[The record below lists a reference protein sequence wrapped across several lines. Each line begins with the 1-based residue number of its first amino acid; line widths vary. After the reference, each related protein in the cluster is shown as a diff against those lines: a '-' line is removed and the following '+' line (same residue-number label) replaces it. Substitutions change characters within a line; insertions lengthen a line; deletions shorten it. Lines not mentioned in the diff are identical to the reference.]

1 MKIAAY
7 CRVSTE
13 KEAQIDS
20 LEKQIEF
27 FNEFTKKNGYELY
40 KLYADEGISGK
51 QIKHRKQFQQM
62 MIDAKAKKFDKVVVK
77 DVSRFARNT
86 VDLLQSV
93 RELKSYGVQ
102 VDFLNNGE
110 VMEGGSE
117 FILTILG
124 AMAQQESANMSKRVK
139 FGKDITA
146 KKGRVPNLVF
156 GYDKIPDER
165 YTLKIN
171 EEEAKIVKEIFE
183 SYVYKGIGTTKI
195 AWNLNDRGIRTKKTK
210 SKWVQT
216 SIVRMLKNPIY
227 TGRVT
232 NKKSEVTDFITGT
245 RKELPEEEWI
255 VVERPEM
262 RIISDELF
270 NRAQELLEQRSNEF
284 KLNNKREKTEY
295 VFSTLIYCK
304 HCGYSFRRIKR
315 KYTADGPEYIR
326 WVCSGRNSMGV
337 NHCPNTTVIDEEELL
352 NAIKIYLK
360 SIIKNKKDFMKA
372 VEKEFE
378 KITKLRE
385 NNERSEESLL
395 KEIEKVTVKK
405 QKYMEMFQNEIIN
418 IQELKKY
425 TNPLNEDIA
434 RLERE
439 LKLITSEIKE
449 KDVLEK
455 ELNKTIKTVDDILNN
470 QTITNAMLKTIIDVI
485 EVDSDSNVEVRLKL
499 LNEIGTNEPVITK
512 FEDIYQSVEEKEN
525 TKAPDTKPAIP
536 TTVAPTTST
545 PTTSPSTT
553 AQTKA
558 PETQPQTTAHTHA
571 WIPVTSVVH
580 HDATYKTVWVQD
592 LAAWD
597 ETVITK
603 AAWDEQVL
611 VQDAWDEQ
619 VMVQDAYDEPVYDWV
634 DICNTCGHKFLDMSD
649 DISDH
654 MAAGCWSS
662 WHAEWMQVETT
673 HHDAVYQTVHHE
685 ATYQTVHHEAETTIV
700 HHDATGHNET
710 KWVQDTAAW
719 DETVCN

>member
-512 FEDIYQSVEEKEN
+512 FEDIYQNGEDTENKDANNNEEN
-525 TKAPDTKPAIP
+525 
-536 TTVAPTTST
+536 ST
-545 PTTSPSTT
+545 ALKSNNST
-553 AQTKA
+553 QR
-558 PETQPQTTAHTHA
+558 
-571 WIPVTSVVH
+571 
-580 HDATYKTVWVQD
+580 
-592 LAAWD
+592 
-597 ETVITK
+597 
-603 AAWDEQVL
+603 
-611 VQDAWDEQ
+611 
-619 VMVQDAYDEPVYDWV
+619 
-634 DICNTCGHKFLDMSD
+634 CNRKIIKDKSY
-649 DISDH
+649 ISKR
-654 MAAGCWSS
+654 S
-662 WHAEWMQVETT
+662 
-673 HHDAVYQTVHHE
+673 
-685 ATYQTVHHEAETTIV
+685 
-700 HHDATGHNET
+700 
-710 KWVQDTAAW
+710 
-719 DETVCN
+719 

>member
-1 MKIAAY
+1 MESSDVMKIAAY

-255 VVERPEM
+255 VVEKPEM

-499 LNEIGTNEPVITK
+499 LNEIGTNEPVITR
-512 FEDIYQSVEEKEN
+512 FEDIYQSGEDTENKDANNNEEN
-525 TKAPDTKPAIP
+525 
-536 TTVAPTTST
+536 ST
-545 PTTSPSTT
+545 ALKSINST
-553 AQTKA
+553 QRR
-558 PETQPQTTAHTHA
+558 
-571 WIPVTSVVH
+571 
-580 HDATYKTVWVQD
+580 
-592 LAAWD
+592 
-597 ETVITK
+597 
-603 AAWDEQVL
+603 
-611 VQDAWDEQ
+611 
-619 VMVQDAYDEPVYDWV
+619 
-634 DICNTCGHKFLDMSD
+634 N
-649 DISDH
+649 
-654 MAAGCWSS
+654 
-662 WHAEWMQVETT
+662 
-673 HHDAVYQTVHHE
+673 
-685 ATYQTVHHEAETTIV
+685 
-700 HHDATGHNET
+700 
-710 KWVQDTAAW
+710 
-719 DETVCN
+719 

>member
-1 MKIAAY
+1 MTEKQKESSDVMKIAAY

-62 MIDAKAKKFDKVVVK
+62 MEDAKHKKFEKVVVK

-146 KKGRVPNLVF
+146 QKGRVPNLVF

-195 AWNLNDRGIRTKKTK
+195 AWDLNDKGIRTKKTK

-245 RKELPEEEWI
+245 RKDLPEEEWI

-270 NRAQELLEQRSNEF
+270 NRAQALLEQRSNEF

-304 HCGYSFRRIKR
+304 HCGYSFRRMKR
-315 KYTADGPEYIR
+315 KYTADGKEYIR

-337 NHCPNTTVIDEEELL
+337 NHCPNATTIDEEELL

-360 SIIKNKKDFMKA
+360 SIISNKKNFMKS

-385 NNERSEESLL
+385 TNERSEQSLL
-395 KEIEKVTVKK
+395 QEIEKVTVKK
-405 QKYMEMFQNEIIN
+405 QKYMEMFQNEVIN

-449 KDVLEK
+449 KDVLQK
-455 ELNKTIKTVDDILNN
+455 ELSKTINTVDDILNN

-485 EVDSDSNVEVRLKL
+485 EVDDDANIEVRLKL
-499 LNEIGTNEPVITK
+499 LNEIGTNEPVITR
-512 FEDIYQSVEEKEN
+512 FEDIYNGENKEN
-525 TKAPDTKPAIP
+525 NGNSTVTKSNI
-536 TTVAPTTST
+536 ST
-545 PTTSPSTT
+545 
-553 AQTKA
+553 
-558 PETQPQTTAHTHA
+558 
-571 WIPVTSVVH
+571 
-580 HDATYKTVWVQD
+580 
-592 LAAWD
+592 
-597 ETVITK
+597 
-603 AAWDEQVL
+603 
-611 VQDAWDEQ
+611 
-619 VMVQDAYDEPVYDWV
+619 
-634 DICNTCGHKFLDMSD
+634 
-649 DISDH
+649 
-654 MAAGCWSS
+654 
-662 WHAEWMQVETT
+662 
-673 HHDAVYQTVHHE
+673 
-685 ATYQTVHHEAETTIV
+685 
-700 HHDATGHNET
+700 
-710 KWVQDTAAW
+710 
-719 DETVCN
+719 

>member
-27 FNEFTKKNGYELY
+27 FNEFTKKNGYDLY

-51 QIKHRKQFQQM
+51 QIKHRKQFQAM
-62 MIDAKAKKFDKVVVK
+62 MQDAKAKKFEKVVVK

-86 VDLLQSV
+86 VDLLQSI
-93 RELKSYGVQ
+93 RELKAYGIE

-110 VMEGGSE
+110 IMEGGSE

-146 KKGRVPNLVF
+146 QKGRVPNIVF

-171 EEEAKIVKEIFE
+171 EEEAQIVKEIFE
-183 SYVYKGIGTTKI
+183 NYVYKGMGTTKI
-195 AWNLNDRGIRTKKTK
+195 AWELNERGIRTKKTK
-210 SKWVQT
+210 SRWVQT

-245 RKELPEEEWI
+245 RKDLPEEEWI
-255 VVERPEM
+255 VVEKPEM

-270 NRAQELLEQRSNEF
+270 NKAQEILAQRSTEF
-284 KLNNKREKTEY
+284 KLNCKREKTSY

-304 HCGYSFRRIKR
+304 HCGYSYRRTKR
-315 KYTADGPEYIR
+315 KYTENGKEYIR

-337 NHCPNTTVIDEEELL
+337 SSCPNTTVIDEEELL
-352 NAIKIYLK
+352 NAIKEYLK
-360 SIIKNKKDFMKA
+360 SIISNKKEFMKS
-372 VEKEFE
+372 VQKEFD

-385 NNERSEESLL
+385 NNERSEKSLL
-395 KEIEKVTVKK
+395 QEIEKITIKK

-425 TNPLNEDIA
+425 TNPLNEDIS

-455 ELNKTIKTVDDILNN
+455 ELTRTISTIDDILNN
-470 QTITNAMLKTIIDVI
+470 ETITNAMLKTIIDVI
-485 EVDSDSNVEVRLKL
+485 EVDSEANIEVRLKL
-499 LNEIGTNEPVITK
+499 LNEIGINP
-512 FEDIYQSVEEKEN
+512 
-525 TKAPDTKPAIP
+525 P
-536 TTVAPTTST
+536 T
-545 PTTSPSTT
+545 
-553 AQTKA
+553 
-558 PETQPQTTAHTHA
+558 
-571 WIPVTSVVH
+571 
-580 HDATYKTVWVQD
+580 
-592 LAAWD
+592 
-597 ETVITK
+597 
-603 AAWDEQVL
+603 VL
-611 VQDAWDEQ
+611 NSNVG
-619 VMVQDAYDEPVYDWV
+619 
-634 DICNTCGHKFLDMSD
+634 T
-649 DISDH
+649 
-654 MAAGCWSS
+654 
-662 WHAEWMQVETT
+662 
-673 HHDAVYQTVHHE
+673 
-685 ATYQTVHHEAETTIV
+685 
-700 HHDATGHNET
+700 
-710 KWVQDTAAW
+710 
-719 DETVCN
+719 

>member
-27 FNEFTKKNGYELY
+27 FNDFTKKNEYELY

-62 MIDAKAKKFDKVVVK
+62 MQDAKAKKFEKVVVK

-102 VDFLNNGE
+102 VDFLSNGE

-146 KKGRVPNLVF
+146 QKGRVPNLVF
-156 GYDKIPDER
+156 GYDKIPNER

-525 TKAPDTKPAIP
+525 TKNKEN
-536 TTVAPTTST
+536 ST
-545 PTTSPSTT
+545 ALKSINST
-553 AQTKA
+553 QRLK
-558 PETQPQTTAHTHA
+558 
-571 WIPVTSVVH
+571 
-580 HDATYKTVWVQD
+580 
-592 LAAWD
+592 
-597 ETVITK
+597 
-603 AAWDEQVL
+603 
-611 VQDAWDEQ
+611 
-619 VMVQDAYDEPVYDWV
+619 
-634 DICNTCGHKFLDMSD
+634 
-649 DISDH
+649 
-654 MAAGCWSS
+654 
-662 WHAEWMQVETT
+662 
-673 HHDAVYQTVHHE
+673 
-685 ATYQTVHHEAETTIV
+685 
-700 HHDATGHNET
+700 
-710 KWVQDTAAW
+710 
-719 DETVCN
+719 

>member
-315 KYTADGPEYIR
+315 KYTANGPEYIR

-337 NHCPNTTVIDEEELL
+337 SHCPNKTVIDEEELL

-360 SIIKNKKDFMKA
+360 SIIKNKKNFMKA

-395 KEIEKVTVKK
+395 KEIEKVTIKK

-418 IQELKKY
+418 IQELKQY

-525 TKAPDTKPAIP
+525 TKNKENSTALKSNNSTQRCIRKTKENK
-536 TTVAPTTST
+536 S
-545 PTTSPSTT
+545 
-553 AQTKA
+553 
-558 PETQPQTTAHTHA
+558 
-571 WIPVTSVVH
+571 
-580 HDATYKTVWVQD
+580 
-592 LAAWD
+592 
-597 ETVITK
+597 
-603 AAWDEQVL
+603 
-611 VQDAWDEQ
+611 
-619 VMVQDAYDEPVYDWV
+619 
-634 DICNTCGHKFLDMSD
+634 
-649 DISDH
+649 
-654 MAAGCWSS
+654 
-662 WHAEWMQVETT
+662 
-673 HHDAVYQTVHHE
+673 
-685 ATYQTVHHEAETTIV
+685 
-700 HHDATGHNET
+700 
-710 KWVQDTAAW
+710 
-719 DETVCN
+719 

>member
-1 MKIAAY
+1 MPN
-7 CRVSTE
+7 
-13 KEAQIDS
+13 
-20 LEKQIEF
+20 
-27 FNEFTKKNGYELY
+27 FNKKN
-40 KLYADEGISGK
+40 S
-51 QIKHRKQFQQM
+51 RRTSPF
-62 MIDAKAKKFDKVVVK
+62 
-77 DVSRFARNT
+77 RFATGLFALTLLTQLFHGFNISYY
-86 VDLLQSV
+86 VDYTGIVSIYLASICKIIFV
-93 RELKSYGVQ
+93 I
-102 VDFLNNGE
+102 VDG
-110 VMEGGSE
+110 
-117 FILTILG
+117 
-124 AMAQQESANMSKRVK
+124 
-139 FGKDITA
+139 
-146 KKGRVPNLVF
+146 
-156 GYDKIPDER
+156 
-165 YTLKIN
+165 
-171 EEEAKIVKEIFE
+171 
-183 SYVYKGIGTTKI
+183 
-195 AWNLNDRGIRTKKTK
+195 LNDIFFGALSEKTK

-245 RKELPEEEWI
+245 RKELPEEWI
-255 VVERPEM
+255 VVEKPEM

-499 LNEIGTNEPVITK
+499 LNEIGTNEPVITR
-512 FEDIYQSVEEKEN
+512 FEDIYQSGEDTENKDANNNEEN
-525 TKAPDTKPAIP
+525 
-536 TTVAPTTST
+536 ST
-545 PTTSPSTT
+545 ALKSINST
-553 AQTKA
+553 
-558 PETQPQTTAHTHA
+558 
-571 WIPVTSVVH
+571 
-580 HDATYKTVWVQD
+580 
-592 LAAWD
+592 
-597 ETVITK
+597 
-603 AAWDEQVL
+603 
-611 VQDAWDEQ
+611 
-619 VMVQDAYDEPVYDWV
+619 
-634 DICNTCGHKFLDMSD
+634 
-649 DISDH
+649 
-654 MAAGCWSS
+654 
-662 WHAEWMQVETT
+662 
-673 HHDAVYQTVHHE
+673 
-685 ATYQTVHHEAETTIV
+685 
-700 HHDATGHNET
+700 
-710 KWVQDTAAW
+710 
-719 DETVCN
+719 

>member
-1 MKIAAY
+1 MKQKNKESSDVMKIAAY

-171 EEEAKIVKEIFE
+171 EEETKIVKEIFE

-395 KEIEKVTVKK
+395 KKIEKVTVKK

-499 LNEIGTNEPVITK
+499 LNEIGTNEPVITR
-512 FEDIYQSVEEKEN
+512 FEDIYQNGEDTENKDANNNEKN
-525 TKAPDTKPAIP
+525 STVTKSNN
-536 TTVAPTTST
+536 ST
-545 PTTSPSTT
+545 
-553 AQTKA
+553 QRR
-558 PETQPQTTAHTHA
+558 
-571 WIPVTSVVH
+571 
-580 HDATYKTVWVQD
+580 
-592 LAAWD
+592 
-597 ETVITK
+597 
-603 AAWDEQVL
+603 
-611 VQDAWDEQ
+611 
-619 VMVQDAYDEPVYDWV
+619 
-634 DICNTCGHKFLDMSD
+634 N
-649 DISDH
+649 
-654 MAAGCWSS
+654 
-662 WHAEWMQVETT
+662 
-673 HHDAVYQTVHHE
+673 
-685 ATYQTVHHEAETTIV
+685 
-700 HHDATGHNET
+700 
-710 KWVQDTAAW
+710 
-719 DETVCN
+719 

>member
-1 MKIAAY
+1 MLKCNRTKMTKQKNKESSDVMKIAAY

-146 KKGRVPNLVF
+146 QKGRVPNLVF

-255 VVERPEM
+255 VVEKPEM

-372 VEKEFE
+372 VKKDFE

-512 FEDIYQSVEEKEN
+512 FEEIYQNGEDAENKDANNNENEKN
-525 TKAPDTKPAIP
+525 STVTKSS
-536 TTVAPTTST
+536 TST
-545 PTTSPSTT
+545 
-553 AQTKA
+553 QG
-558 PETQPQTTAHTHA
+558 
-571 WIPVTSVVH
+571 
-580 HDATYKTVWVQD
+580 
-592 LAAWD
+592 
-597 ETVITK
+597 
-603 AAWDEQVL
+603 
-611 VQDAWDEQ
+611 
-619 VMVQDAYDEPVYDWV
+619 
-634 DICNTCGHKFLDMSD
+634 CNTT
-649 DISDH
+649 
-654 MAAGCWSS
+654 
-662 WHAEWMQVETT
+662 ER
-673 HHDAVYQTVHHE
+673 
-685 ATYQTVHHEAETTIV
+685 
-700 HHDATGHNET
+700 
-710 KWVQDTAAW
+710 
-719 DETVCN
+719 

>member
-195 AWNLNDRGIRTKKTK
+195 AWNLNDREIRTKKTK

-255 VVERPEM
+255 VVEKPEM

-525 TKAPDTKPAIP
+525 TKNKEN
-536 TTVAPTTST
+536 ST
-545 PTTSPSTT
+545 ALKSNNST
-553 AQTKA
+553 QR
-558 PETQPQTTAHTHA
+558 
-571 WIPVTSVVH
+571 
-580 HDATYKTVWVQD
+580 
-592 LAAWD
+592 
-597 ETVITK
+597 
-603 AAWDEQVL
+603 
-611 VQDAWDEQ
+611 
-619 VMVQDAYDEPVYDWV
+619 
-634 DICNTCGHKFLDMSD
+634 CN
-649 DISDH
+649 
-654 MAAGCWSS
+654 
-662 WHAEWMQVETT
+662 
-673 HHDAVYQTVHHE
+673 
-685 ATYQTVHHEAETTIV
+685 
-700 HHDATGHNET
+700 
-710 KWVQDTAAW
+710 
-719 DETVCN
+719 

>member
-255 VVERPEM
+255 VVEKPEM

-449 KDVLEK
+449 KDVLQK

-512 FEDIYQSVEEKEN
+512 FEDIYQNGEDAENKDANNNEKN
-525 TKAPDTKPAIP
+525 STVTKSNN
-536 TTVAPTTST
+536 ST
-545 PTTSPSTT
+545 
-553 AQTKA
+553 QRC
-558 PETQPQTTAHTHA
+558 
-571 WIPVTSVVH
+571 
-580 HDATYKTVWVQD
+580 Y
-592 LAAWD
+592 
-597 ETVITK
+597 
-603 AAWDEQVL
+603 
-611 VQDAWDEQ
+611 
-619 VMVQDAYDEPVYDWV
+619 
-634 DICNTCGHKFLDMSD
+634 
-649 DISDH
+649 
-654 MAAGCWSS
+654 
-662 WHAEWMQVETT
+662 
-673 HHDAVYQTVHHE
+673 
-685 ATYQTVHHEAETTIV
+685 
-700 HHDATGHNET
+700 
-710 KWVQDTAAW
+710 
-719 DETVCN
+719 

>member
-27 FNEFTKKNGYELY
+27 FNEFTQKNGYELY

-51 QIKHRKQFQQM
+51 QIKNRKQFQQM
-62 MIDAKAKKFDKVVVK
+62 MKDAKAKKFERVVVK

-86 VDLLQSV
+86 VDLLQSI
-93 RELKSYGVQ
+93 RELKSYGIQ

-124 AMAQQESANMSKRVK
+124 AMAQQESANISKRVK

-156 GYDKIPDER
+156 GYDKIPGEK

-183 SYVYKGIGTTKI
+183 SYVYKGMGTTKI
-195 AWNLNDRGIRTKKTK
+195 AWELNDRGIRTKKTK

-232 NKKSEVTDFITGT
+232 NKKSEITDFITGA
-245 RKELPEEEWI
+245 RKDLPEEDWI
-255 VVERPEM
+255 VADKPEM

-270 NRAQELLEQRSNEF
+270 NRTQEILEQRSNEF
-284 KLNNKREKTEY
+284 KLKNKREKTEY

-315 KYTADGPEYIR
+315 KYTDDGPEYIR

-352 NAIKIYLK
+352 NAIKEYLK
-360 SIIKNKKDFMKA
+360 SIISNKKNFMKA

-378 KITKLRE
+378 RITALRE

-405 QKYMEMFQNEIIN
+405 QKYMEMFQNEVIN
-418 IQELKKY
+418 MQELKQY

-455 ELNKTIKTVDDILNN
+455 ELTKTISTVDDILNN
-470 QTITNAMLKTIIDVI
+470 ETITNSMLKTIIDVI
-485 EVDSDSNVEVRLKL
+485 EVGSEGNIEVRLKL
-499 LNEIGTNEPVITK
+499 LNEIGSSPMVITN
-512 FEDIYQSVEEKEN
+512 FDDIKNQNSTV
-525 TKAPDTKPAIP
+525 TK
-536 TTVAPTTST
+536 SNNG
-545 PTTSPSTT
+545 
-553 AQTKA
+553 
-558 PETQPQTTAHTHA
+558 TQRC
-571 WIPVTSVVH
+571 
-580 HDATYKTVWVQD
+580 KRK
-592 LAAWD
+592 
-597 ETVITK
+597 ITK
-603 AAWDEQVL
+603 NK
-611 VQDAWDEQ
+611 
-619 VMVQDAYDEPVYDWV
+619 PFF
-634 DICNTCGHKFLDMSD
+634 GSR
-649 DISDH
+649 
-654 MAAGCWSS
+654 SS
-662 WHAEWMQVETT
+662 SH
-673 HHDAVYQTVHHE
+673 
-685 ATYQTVHHEAETTIV
+685 IR
-700 HHDATGHNET
+700 
-710 KWVQDTAAW
+710 
-719 DETVCN
+719 

>member
-27 FNEFTKKNGYELY
+27 FNEFIKKNGYELY

-62 MIDAKAKKFDKVVVK
+62 MINAKAKKFGKVVVK

-86 VDLLQSV
+86 VDLLQSI

-195 AWNLNDRGIRTKKTK
+195 ACNLNDRGIRTKKTK

-255 VVERPEM
+255 VVHRPEM

-385 NNERSEESLL
+385 NNARSEESLL

-425 TNPLNEDIA
+425 TNPINEDIA

-512 FEDIYQSVEEKEN
+512 FEDIYQNGEDTENKDTNNNEKN
-525 TKAPDTKPAIP
+525 SIVLKSNI
-536 TTVAPTTST
+536 S
-545 PTTSPSTT
+545 
-553 AQTKA
+553 AQRR
-558 PETQPQTTAHTHA
+558 
-571 WIPVTSVVH
+571 I
-580 HDATYKTVWVQD
+580 
-592 LAAWD
+592 
-597 ETVITK
+597 
-603 AAWDEQVL
+603 
-611 VQDAWDEQ
+611 
-619 VMVQDAYDEPVYDWV
+619 
-634 DICNTCGHKFLDMSD
+634 
-649 DISDH
+649 
-654 MAAGCWSS
+654 
-662 WHAEWMQVETT
+662 
-673 HHDAVYQTVHHE
+673 
-685 ATYQTVHHEAETTIV
+685 
-700 HHDATGHNET
+700 
-710 KWVQDTAAW
+710 
-719 DETVCN
+719 

>member
-1 MKIAAY
+1 MLKCNRTKQKLQITKKESSDVMRIAAY

-27 FNEFTKKNGYELY
+27 FNKFTKKNGYELY

-62 MIDAKAKKFDKVVVK
+62 MQDAKLKKFDKVVVK

-146 KKGRVPNLVF
+146 QKGRVPNLVF
-156 GYDKIPDER
+156 GYDKIPNER

-195 AWNLNDRGIRTKKTK
+195 AWDLNDRGIKTKKTK

-216 SIVRMLKNPIY
+216 SIVRILKNPIY

-245 RKELPEEEWI
+245 RKDLPEEEWI

-270 NRAQELLEQRSNEF
+270 NRAQEILAQRSNEF

-315 KYTADGPEYIR
+315 KYTEDGKEYIR

-352 NAIKIYLK
+352 NAIKEYLK
-360 SIIKNKKDFMKA
+360 SIISNKKNFMKS

-385 NNERSEESLL
+385 AGERNEESLL
-395 KEIEKVTVKK
+395 QEIEKVTVKK
-405 QKYMEMFQNEIIN
+405 QKYMEMFQNEVIN

-455 ELNKTIKTVDDILNN
+455 ELTKTIKTVDDILNN
-470 QTITNAMLKTIIDVI
+470 QTITNAMIKTIIDVI
-485 EVDSDSNVEVRLKL
+485 EVDSNSNVEVRLKL
-499 LNEIGTNEPVITK
+499 LNEIGSTPAVITN
-512 FEDIYQSVEEKEN
+512 FNDINDTV
-525 TKAPDTKPAIP
+525 TKSNI
-536 TTVAPTTST
+536 ST
-545 PTTSPSTT
+545 
-553 AQTKA
+553 QRCKR
-558 PETQPQTTAHTHA
+558 
-571 WIPVTSVVH
+571 
-580 HDATYKTVWVQD
+580 K
-592 LAAWD
+592 
-597 ETVITK
+597 ITK
-603 AAWDEQVL
+603 D
-611 VQDAWDEQ
+611 
-619 VMVQDAYDEPVYDWV
+619 
-634 DICNTCGHKFLDMSD
+634 KSF
-649 DISDH
+649 IS
-654 MAAGCWSS
+654 
-662 WHAEWMQVETT
+662 T
-673 HHDAVYQTVHHE
+673 
-685 ATYQTVHHEAETTIV
+685 
-700 HHDATGHNET
+700 
-710 KWVQDTAAW
+710 
-719 DETVCN
+719 

>member
-227 TGRVT
+227 TGRIT
-232 NKKSEVTDFITGT
+232 NKKSEITDFITGT
-245 RKELPEEEWI
+245 RKDLPEDEWI
-255 VVERPEM
+255 IVEKPEM

-270 NRAQELLEQRSNEF
+270 NRAQDILAQRSNEF
-284 KLNNKREKTEY
+284 KLNSKREKTEY

-485 EVDSDSNVEVRLKL
+485 EVDSDSNIEVRLKL

-525 TKAPDTKPAIP
+525 TKNKEN
-536 TTVAPTTST
+536 ST
-545 PTTSPSTT
+545 ALKSINST
-553 AQTKA
+553 
-558 PETQPQTTAHTHA
+558 
-571 WIPVTSVVH
+571 
-580 HDATYKTVWVQD
+580 
-592 LAAWD
+592 
-597 ETVITK
+597 
-603 AAWDEQVL
+603 
-611 VQDAWDEQ
+611 
-619 VMVQDAYDEPVYDWV
+619 
-634 DICNTCGHKFLDMSD
+634 
-649 DISDH
+649 
-654 MAAGCWSS
+654 
-662 WHAEWMQVETT
+662 
-673 HHDAVYQTVHHE
+673 
-685 ATYQTVHHEAETTIV
+685 
-700 HHDATGHNET
+700 
-710 KWVQDTAAW
+710 
-719 DETVCN
+719 

>member
-485 EVDSDSNVEVRLKL
+485 EVDSDSNIEVRLKL

-525 TKAPDTKPAIP
+525 TKNKEN
-536 TTVAPTTST
+536 ST
-545 PTTSPSTT
+545 ALKSINST
-553 AQTKA
+553 
-558 PETQPQTTAHTHA
+558 
-571 WIPVTSVVH
+571 
-580 HDATYKTVWVQD
+580 
-592 LAAWD
+592 
-597 ETVITK
+597 
-603 AAWDEQVL
+603 
-611 VQDAWDEQ
+611 
-619 VMVQDAYDEPVYDWV
+619 
-634 DICNTCGHKFLDMSD
+634 
-649 DISDH
+649 
-654 MAAGCWSS
+654 
-662 WHAEWMQVETT
+662 
-673 HHDAVYQTVHHE
+673 
-685 ATYQTVHHEAETTIV
+685 
-700 HHDATGHNET
+700 
-710 KWVQDTAAW
+710 
-719 DETVCN
+719 

>member
-62 MIDAKAKKFDKVVVK
+62 MEDAKHKKFEKVVVK

-146 KKGRVPNLVF
+146 QKGRVPNLVF
-156 GYDKIPDER
+156 GYDKIPNER

-195 AWNLNDRGIRTKKTK
+195 AWDLNDRGIRTKKTK

-245 RKELPEEEWI
+245 RKDLPEEEWI
-255 VVERPEM
+255 VVESSEM

-270 NRAQELLEQRSNEF
+270 NRAQEILAQRSNEF

-315 KYTADGPEYIR
+315 KYKEDGPEYIR

-360 SIIKNKKDFMKA
+360 SIIKNKKNFMKT

-470 QTITNAMLKTIIDVI
+470 ETITNAMLKTIIDVI
-485 EVDSDSNVEVRLKL
+485 EVDSDGNIEVRLKL

-512 FEDIYQSVEEKEN
+512 FEDIYQNGEDTENKKDNNNEENSTALKSN
-525 TKAPDTKPAIP
+525 NSTQRCLRTTNKNKSKFSKRSKRDT
-536 TTVAPTTST
+536 
-545 PTTSPSTT
+545 
-553 AQTKA
+553 
-558 PETQPQTTAHTHA
+558 
-571 WIPVTSVVH
+571 
-580 HDATYKTVWVQD
+580 
-592 LAAWD
+592 
-597 ETVITK
+597 
-603 AAWDEQVL
+603 
-611 VQDAWDEQ
+611 
-619 VMVQDAYDEPVYDWV
+619 
-634 DICNTCGHKFLDMSD
+634 
-649 DISDH
+649 
-654 MAAGCWSS
+654 
-662 WHAEWMQVETT
+662 
-673 HHDAVYQTVHHE
+673 
-685 ATYQTVHHEAETTIV
+685 
-700 HHDATGHNET
+700 
-710 KWVQDTAAW
+710 
-719 DETVCN
+719 

>member
-499 LNEIGTNEPVITK
+499 LNEIGTNEPVITR
-512 FEDIYQSVEEKEN
+512 FEDIYKNAEDTENKEVNRNKEN
-525 TKAPDTKPAIP
+525 STVTKSNN
-536 TTVAPTTST
+536 ST
-545 PTTSPSTT
+545 
-553 AQTKA
+553 
-558 PETQPQTTAHTHA
+558 
-571 WIPVTSVVH
+571 
-580 HDATYKTVWVQD
+580 
-592 LAAWD
+592 
-597 ETVITK
+597 
-603 AAWDEQVL
+603 
-611 VQDAWDEQ
+611 
-619 VMVQDAYDEPVYDWV
+619 
-634 DICNTCGHKFLDMSD
+634 
-649 DISDH
+649 
-654 MAAGCWSS
+654 
-662 WHAEWMQVETT
+662 
-673 HHDAVYQTVHHE
+673 
-685 ATYQTVHHEAETTIV
+685 
-700 HHDATGHNET
+700 
-710 KWVQDTAAW
+710 
-719 DETVCN
+719 

>member
-1 MKIAAY
+1 MESSDVMKIAAY

-255 VVERPEM
+255 VVEKPEM

-270 NRAQELLEQRSNEF
+270 NIAQELLEQRSNEF

-315 KYTADGPEYIR
+315 KYTADGPEYMR

-499 LNEIGTNEPVITK
+499 LNEIGTNEPVITR
-512 FEDIYQSVEEKEN
+512 FEDIYQSGEDTENKDANNNEEN
-525 TKAPDTKPAIP
+525 
-536 TTVAPTTST
+536 ST
-545 PTTSPSTT
+545 ALKSINST
-553 AQTKA
+553 
-558 PETQPQTTAHTHA
+558 
-571 WIPVTSVVH
+571 
-580 HDATYKTVWVQD
+580 
-592 LAAWD
+592 
-597 ETVITK
+597 
-603 AAWDEQVL
+603 
-611 VQDAWDEQ
+611 
-619 VMVQDAYDEPVYDWV
+619 
-634 DICNTCGHKFLDMSD
+634 
-649 DISDH
+649 
-654 MAAGCWSS
+654 
-662 WHAEWMQVETT
+662 
-673 HHDAVYQTVHHE
+673 
-685 ATYQTVHHEAETTIV
+685 
-700 HHDATGHNET
+700 
-710 KWVQDTAAW
+710 
-719 DETVCN
+719 

>member
-51 QIKHRKQFQQM
+51 QIKNRHQFQQM
-62 MIDAKAKKFDKVVVK
+62 MQDAKAKKFERVVVK

-86 VDLLQSV
+86 VDLLQSI
-93 RELKSYGVQ
+93 RELKSYGIQ

-156 GYDKIPDER
+156 GYDKIPNER

-183 SYVYKGIGTTKI
+183 NYVYKGIGTTKI
-195 AWNLNDRGIRTKKTK
+195 AWDLNDRGIRTKKTK

-216 SIVRMLKNPIY
+216 SIVRMLRNPIY

-232 NKKSEVTDFITGT
+232 NKKSEITDFITGT
-245 RKELPEEEWI
+245 RKDLPEEEWI
-255 VVERPEM
+255 TVEKPEM

-270 NRAQELLEQRSNEF
+270 DRAQDILLQRSDEF
-284 KLNNKREKTEY
+284 KLKQKREKTEY
-295 VFSTLIYCK
+295 AFSTLIYCK

-315 KYTADGPEYIR
+315 QYSKNGKEYVR
-326 WVCSGRNSMGV
+326 WVCSGRNSMGI
-337 NHCPNTTVIDEEELL
+337 NHCPNTTTIDEEELL
-352 NAIKIYLK
+352 NAIKEYLK
-360 SIIKNKKDFMKA
+360 SIISNKKDFIKA

-385 NNERSEESLL
+385 NNERTEESLL
-395 KEIEKVTVKK
+395 KEIEKVTARK

-418 IQELKKY
+418 VKELKQY

-449 KDVLEK
+449 KDILEK
-455 ELNKTIKTVDDILNN
+455 ELTKTINTVDDILNN

-485 EVDSDSNVEVRLKL
+485 EVDSEGNIEVRLKL
-499 LNEIGTNEPVITK
+499 LNEIGRKPVVITN
-512 FEDIYQSVEEKEN
+512 FNSSNSTV
-525 TKAPDTKPAIP
+525 TKSNVDT
-536 TTVAPTTST
+536 
-545 PTTSPSTT
+545 
-553 AQTKA
+553 
-558 PETQPQTTAHTHA
+558 
-571 WIPVTSVVH
+571 
-580 HDATYKTVWVQD
+580 
-592 LAAWD
+592 
-597 ETVITK
+597 
-603 AAWDEQVL
+603 
-611 VQDAWDEQ
+611 
-619 VMVQDAYDEPVYDWV
+619 
-634 DICNTCGHKFLDMSD
+634 
-649 DISDH
+649 
-654 MAAGCWSS
+654 
-662 WHAEWMQVETT
+662 
-673 HHDAVYQTVHHE
+673 
-685 ATYQTVHHEAETTIV
+685 
-700 HHDATGHNET
+700 
-710 KWVQDTAAW
+710 
-719 DETVCN
+719 

>member
-1 MKIAAY
+1 MLKCNRTKTMKQKNKESSDVMKIAAY

-171 EEEAKIVKEIFE
+171 EEEAKVVKEIFE

-195 AWNLNDRGIRTKKTK
+195 AWNLNDREIRTKKTK

-512 FEDIYQSVEEKEN
+512 FEDIYQNGEDTENKDANNNKEN
-525 TKAPDTKPAIP
+525 
-536 TTVAPTTST
+536 ST
-545 PTTSPSTT
+545 ALKSNNST
-553 AQTKA
+553 QRLK
-558 PETQPQTTAHTHA
+558 
-571 WIPVTSVVH
+571 
-580 HDATYKTVWVQD
+580 
-592 LAAWD
+592 
-597 ETVITK
+597 
-603 AAWDEQVL
+603 
-611 VQDAWDEQ
+611 
-619 VMVQDAYDEPVYDWV
+619 
-634 DICNTCGHKFLDMSD
+634 
-649 DISDH
+649 
-654 MAAGCWSS
+654 
-662 WHAEWMQVETT
+662 
-673 HHDAVYQTVHHE
+673 
-685 ATYQTVHHEAETTIV
+685 
-700 HHDATGHNET
+700 
-710 KWVQDTAAW
+710 
-719 DETVCN
+719 

>member
-255 VVERPEM
+255 VVEKPEM

-270 NRAQELLEQRSNEF
+270 NLAQELLEQRSNEF

-512 FEDIYQSVEEKEN
+512 FEDIYQNGEDTENKDANNNEEN
-525 TKAPDTKPAIP
+525 S
-536 TTVAPTTST
+536 TVLKSNNST
-545 PTTSPSTT
+545 
-553 AQTKA
+553 
-558 PETQPQTTAHTHA
+558 
-571 WIPVTSVVH
+571 
-580 HDATYKTVWVQD
+580 
-592 LAAWD
+592 
-597 ETVITK
+597 
-603 AAWDEQVL
+603 
-611 VQDAWDEQ
+611 
-619 VMVQDAYDEPVYDWV
+619 
-634 DICNTCGHKFLDMSD
+634 
-649 DISDH
+649 
-654 MAAGCWSS
+654 
-662 WHAEWMQVETT
+662 
-673 HHDAVYQTVHHE
+673 
-685 ATYQTVHHEAETTIV
+685 
-700 HHDATGHNET
+700 
-710 KWVQDTAAW
+710 
-719 DETVCN
+719 

>member
-62 MIDAKAKKFDKVVVK
+62 MLDAKAKKFDKVVVK

-93 RELKSYGVQ
+93 RELKSYNVQ

-146 KKGRVPNLVF
+146 QKGRVPNIVF
-156 GYDKIPDER
+156 GYDKMPNER
-165 YTLKIN
+165 YILKVN
-171 EEEAKIVKEIFE
+171 EEEAKLVKEIFE
-183 SYVYKGIGTTKI
+183 SYVYKGWGTTKI
-195 AWNLNDRGIRTKKTK
+195 AWDLNDRGIRTKRDKA
-210 SKWVQT
+210 KWVQNG
-216 SIVRMLKNPIY
+216 IVRMLKNPIY

-245 RKELPEEEWI
+245 RKDIPEDEWI

-270 NRAQELLEQRSNEF
+270 NRAQEILAQRSTEF

-304 HCGYSFRRIKR
+304 HCGYSFRRMRR
-315 KYTADGPEYIR
+315 KYSETGKEYVR

-352 NAIKIYLK
+352 NAIKVYLK
-360 SIIKNKKDFMKA
+360 SIIKNKKNFMKA

-385 NNERSEESLL
+385 NNERSEGSLL
-395 KEIEKVTVKK
+395 QEIEKVTNKK
-405 QKYMEMFQNEIIN
+405 QKYMEMFQNEVIN
-418 IQELKKY
+418 IKELKEY
-425 TNPLNEDIA
+425 TNPLNEEIA

-455 ELNKTIKTVDDILNN
+455 ELTKTIKTVDDILNN
-470 QTITNAMLKTIIDVI
+470 KTNTNAMLKTIIDVI

-499 LNEIGTNEPVITK
+499 LNEIGSTPAVITN
-512 FEDIYQSVEEKEN
+512 FNDIQTGVGASSTRPQKTNNKE
-525 TKAPDTKPAIP
+525 
-536 TTVAPTTST
+536 S
-545 PTTSPSTT
+545 
-553 AQTKA
+553 
-558 PETQPQTTAHTHA
+558 
-571 WIPVTSVVH
+571 
-580 HDATYKTVWVQD
+580 
-592 LAAWD
+592 
-597 ETVITK
+597 
-603 AAWDEQVL
+603 
-611 VQDAWDEQ
+611 
-619 VMVQDAYDEPVYDWV
+619 
-634 DICNTCGHKFLDMSD
+634 
-649 DISDH
+649 
-654 MAAGCWSS
+654 
-662 WHAEWMQVETT
+662 
-673 HHDAVYQTVHHE
+673 QTV
-685 ATYQTVHHEAETTIV
+685 
-700 HHDATGHNET
+700 T
-710 KWVQDTAAW
+710 KSNIST
-719 DETVCN
+719 

>member
-62 MIDAKAKKFDKVVVK
+62 MLDAKSKKFDKVVVK

-93 RELKSYGVQ
+93 RELKSYNVQ

-146 KKGRVPNLVF
+146 QKGRVPNIVF
-156 GYDKIPDER
+156 GYDKMPNER
-165 YTLKIN
+165 YILKVN
-171 EEEAKIVKEIFE
+171 NEEAKLVKEIFE
-183 SYVYKGIGTTKI
+183 SYVYKGWGTTKI
-195 AWNLNDRGIRTKKTK
+195 AWDLNDRGIRTKRDKA
-210 SKWVQT
+210 KWVQNG
-216 SIVRMLKNPIY
+216 IVRMLKNPIY

-245 RKELPEEEWI
+245 RKDIPEDEWI

-270 NRAQELLEQRSNEF
+270 NKAQEILAQRSNEF

-304 HCGYSFRRIKR
+304 HCGYSFRRMRR
-315 KYTADGPEYIR
+315 KYSETGKEYVR

-352 NAIKIYLK
+352 NAIKVYLK
-360 SIIKNKKDFMKA
+360 SIIKNKKNFMKA

-385 NNERSEESLL
+385 NNERNEESLL
-395 KEIEKVTVKK
+395 QEIEKVTTKK
-405 QKYMEMFQNEIIN
+405 QKYMEMFKNEVIN
-418 IQELKKY
+418 IKELKEY

-455 ELNKTIKTVDDILNN
+455 ELTKTIKTVDDILNN
-470 QTITNAMLKTIIDVI
+470 QTITNAMLKTVIDVI

-499 LNEIGTNEPVITK
+499 LNEIGSTPAVITN
-512 FEDIYQSVEEKEN
+512 FN
-525 TKAPDTKPAIP
+525 
-536 TTVAPTTST
+536 
-545 PTTSPSTT
+545 
-553 AQTKA
+553 
-558 PETQPQTTAHTHA
+558 ETQEENKQETEDKSKKNDKKST
-571 WIPVTSVVH
+571 VTESNVS
-580 HDATYKTVWVQD
+580 TQRC
-592 LAAWD
+592 
-597 ETVITK
+597 I
-603 AAWDEQVL
+603 
-611 VQDAWDEQ
+611 
-619 VMVQDAYDEPVYDWV
+619 
-634 DICNTCGHKFLDMSD
+634 
-649 DISDH
+649 
-654 MAAGCWSS
+654 
-662 WHAEWMQVETT
+662 
-673 HHDAVYQTVHHE
+673 
-685 ATYQTVHHEAETTIV
+685 
-700 HHDATGHNET
+700 
-710 KWVQDTAAW
+710 
-719 DETVCN
+719 

>member
-62 MIDAKAKKFDKVVVK
+62 MHDAKLKKFDKVVVK

-232 NKKSEVTDFITGT
+232 NKKSEVTDFITGA

-255 VVERPEM
+255 IVEKPEM

-360 SIIKNKKDFMKA
+360 NIIKNKKDFMKA

-525 TKAPDTKPAIP
+525 TKNKEN
-536 TTVAPTTST
+536 ST
-545 PTTSPSTT
+545 ALKSINST
-553 AQTKA
+553 QRRNR
-558 PETQPQTTAHTHA
+558 
-571 WIPVTSVVH
+571 
-580 HDATYKTVWVQD
+580 KTIKD
-592 LAAWD
+592 
-597 ETVITK
+597 K
-603 AAWDEQVL
+603 S
-611 VQDAWDEQ
+611 
-619 VMVQDAYDEPVYDWV
+619 Y
-634 DICNTCGHKFLDMSD
+634 
-649 DISDH
+649 ISKR
-654 MAAGCWSS
+654 S
-662 WHAEWMQVETT
+662 
-673 HHDAVYQTVHHE
+673 
-685 ATYQTVHHEAETTIV
+685 
-700 HHDATGHNET
+700 
-710 KWVQDTAAW
+710 
-719 DETVCN
+719 

>member
-93 RELKSYGVQ
+93 RDLKSYGVQ

-245 RKELPEEEWI
+245 RKDLPEEEWI

-270 NRAQELLEQRSNEF
+270 NRAQELLEQRSKEF

-315 KYTADGPEYIR
+315 KYKEDGPEYIR

-352 NAIKIYLK
+352 NAIKEYLK
-360 SIIKNKKDFMKA
+360 SIISNKKNFMKA

-378 KITKLRE
+378 KITKLRK
-385 NNERSEESLL
+385 NNERNEESLL

-499 LNEIGTNEPVITK
+499 LNEIGTNEPVITR
-512 FEDIYQSVEEKEN
+512 FENIYQSVEEKES
-525 TKAPDTKPAIP
+525 TKNKENSTALKSNNSTQRCLRTTNKNKSKFSKRSKRDT
-536 TTVAPTTST
+536 
-545 PTTSPSTT
+545 
-553 AQTKA
+553 
-558 PETQPQTTAHTHA
+558 
-571 WIPVTSVVH
+571 
-580 HDATYKTVWVQD
+580 
-592 LAAWD
+592 
-597 ETVITK
+597 
-603 AAWDEQVL
+603 
-611 VQDAWDEQ
+611 
-619 VMVQDAYDEPVYDWV
+619 
-634 DICNTCGHKFLDMSD
+634 
-649 DISDH
+649 
-654 MAAGCWSS
+654 
-662 WHAEWMQVETT
+662 
-673 HHDAVYQTVHHE
+673 
-685 ATYQTVHHEAETTIV
+685 
-700 HHDATGHNET
+700 
-710 KWVQDTAAW
+710 
-719 DETVCN
+719 

>member
-315 KYTADGPEYIR
+315 KYTADGPKYIR

-337 NHCPNTTVIDEEELL
+337 NHCPNKTVIDEEELL

-395 KEIEKVTVKK
+395 KEIEKVTIKK

-525 TKAPDTKPAIP
+525 TKNKENSTALKSINSTQRCIRKTKENK
-536 TTVAPTTST
+536 S
-545 PTTSPSTT
+545 
-553 AQTKA
+553 
-558 PETQPQTTAHTHA
+558 
-571 WIPVTSVVH
+571 
-580 HDATYKTVWVQD
+580 
-592 LAAWD
+592 
-597 ETVITK
+597 
-603 AAWDEQVL
+603 
-611 VQDAWDEQ
+611 
-619 VMVQDAYDEPVYDWV
+619 
-634 DICNTCGHKFLDMSD
+634 
-649 DISDH
+649 
-654 MAAGCWSS
+654 
-662 WHAEWMQVETT
+662 
-673 HHDAVYQTVHHE
+673 
-685 ATYQTVHHEAETTIV
+685 
-700 HHDATGHNET
+700 
-710 KWVQDTAAW
+710 
-719 DETVCN
+719 

>member
-183 SYVYKGIGTTKI
+183 SYVYKRIGTTKI

-255 VVERPEM
+255 VVEKPEM

-337 NHCPNTTVIDEEELL
+337 NHCPNTTVIYEEELL

-512 FEDIYQSVEEKEN
+512 FEDIYQNGEDTENKDANNNEKN
-525 TKAPDTKPAIP
+525 PTVTKSNNCT
-536 TTVAPTTST
+536 
-545 PTTSPSTT
+545 
-553 AQTKA
+553 
-558 PETQPQTTAHTHA
+558 
-571 WIPVTSVVH
+571 
-580 HDATYKTVWVQD
+580 
-592 LAAWD
+592 
-597 ETVITK
+597 
-603 AAWDEQVL
+603 
-611 VQDAWDEQ
+611 
-619 VMVQDAYDEPVYDWV
+619 
-634 DICNTCGHKFLDMSD
+634 
-649 DISDH
+649 
-654 MAAGCWSS
+654 
-662 WHAEWMQVETT
+662 
-673 HHDAVYQTVHHE
+673 
-685 ATYQTVHHEAETTIV
+685 
-700 HHDATGHNET
+700 
-710 KWVQDTAAW
+710 
-719 DETVCN
+719 

>member
-40 KLYADEGISGK
+40 KLYADEGTSGK

-352 NAIKIYLK
+352 NAIKIYLQ

-525 TKAPDTKPAIP
+525 KKNKEN
-536 TTVAPTTST
+536 ST
-545 PTTSPSTT
+545 ALKSNNST
-553 AQTKA
+553 
-558 PETQPQTTAHTHA
+558 
-571 WIPVTSVVH
+571 
-580 HDATYKTVWVQD
+580 
-592 LAAWD
+592 
-597 ETVITK
+597 
-603 AAWDEQVL
+603 
-611 VQDAWDEQ
+611 
-619 VMVQDAYDEPVYDWV
+619 
-634 DICNTCGHKFLDMSD
+634 
-649 DISDH
+649 
-654 MAAGCWSS
+654 
-662 WHAEWMQVETT
+662 
-673 HHDAVYQTVHHE
+673 
-685 ATYQTVHHEAETTIV
+685 
-700 HHDATGHNET
+700 
-710 KWVQDTAAW
+710 
-719 DETVCN
+719 

>member
-245 RKELPEEEWI
+245 RKDLPEEEWI

-270 NRAQELLEQRSNEF
+270 NRAQDILAQRSNEF

-315 KYTADGPEYIR
+315 KYTQDGPEYIR

-360 SIIKNKKDFMKA
+360 NIIKNKKDFMKA

-512 FEDIYQSVEEKEN
+512 FEDIYQNGEDAENKDANNNEKN
-525 TKAPDTKPAIP
+525 YTVTKSNVGT
-536 TTVAPTTST
+536 
-545 PTTSPSTT
+545 
-553 AQTKA
+553 
-558 PETQPQTTAHTHA
+558 
-571 WIPVTSVVH
+571 
-580 HDATYKTVWVQD
+580 
-592 LAAWD
+592 
-597 ETVITK
+597 
-603 AAWDEQVL
+603 
-611 VQDAWDEQ
+611 
-619 VMVQDAYDEPVYDWV
+619 
-634 DICNTCGHKFLDMSD
+634 
-649 DISDH
+649 
-654 MAAGCWSS
+654 
-662 WHAEWMQVETT
+662 
-673 HHDAVYQTVHHE
+673 
-685 ATYQTVHHEAETTIV
+685 
-700 HHDATGHNET
+700 
-710 KWVQDTAAW
+710 
-719 DETVCN
+719 

>member
-27 FNEFTKKNGYELY
+27 FNEFTRKNGYELY

-62 MIDAKAKKFDKVVVK
+62 MLDAKAKKFDKVVVK

-93 RELKSYGVQ
+93 RELKSYNVQ

-146 KKGRVPNLVF
+146 QKGRVPNIVF
-156 GYDKIPDER
+156 GYDKIPNER
-165 YTLKIN
+165 YILKIN

-183 SYVYKGIGTTKI
+183 SYVYKGWGTTKI
-195 AWNLNDRGIRTKKTK
+195 AWDLNDRGIRTKRDKA
-210 SKWVQT
+210 KWVQNG
-216 SIVRMLKNPIY
+216 IVRMLKNPIY

-245 RKELPEEEWI
+245 RKDIPEDEWI

-270 NRAQELLEQRSNEF
+270 NKAQEILAQRSNEF

-304 HCGYSFRRIKR
+304 HCGYSFRRMRR
-315 KYTADGPEYIR
+315 KYSETGKEYVR

-337 NHCPNTTVIDEEELL
+337 NHCHNTTVIDEEELL
-352 NAIKIYLK
+352 NAIKVYLK
-360 SIIKNKKDFMKA
+360 SIIKNKKNFMKS

-395 KEIEKVTVKK
+395 QEIEKVTNKK
-405 QKYMEMFQNEIIN
+405 QKYMEMFKNEIIN
-418 IQELKKY
+418 IKELKEY

-455 ELNKTIKTVDDILNN
+455 ELTKTIKTVDDILNN
-470 QTITNAMLKTIIDVI
+470 ENITNAMLKTIIDVI

-499 LNEIGTNEPVITK
+499 LNEIGSTPAVITN
-512 FEDIYQSVEEKEN
+512 FNDIK
-525 TKAPDTKPAIP
+525 DTV
-536 TTVAPTTST
+536 TESNNST
-545 PTTSPSTT
+545 QRPKRKNIKNKSSIST
-553 AQTKA
+553 
-558 PETQPQTTAHTHA
+558 
-571 WIPVTSVVH
+571 
-580 HDATYKTVWVQD
+580 
-592 LAAWD
+592 
-597 ETVITK
+597 
-603 AAWDEQVL
+603 
-611 VQDAWDEQ
+611 
-619 VMVQDAYDEPVYDWV
+619 
-634 DICNTCGHKFLDMSD
+634 
-649 DISDH
+649 
-654 MAAGCWSS
+654 
-662 WHAEWMQVETT
+662 
-673 HHDAVYQTVHHE
+673 
-685 ATYQTVHHEAETTIV
+685 
-700 HHDATGHNET
+700 
-710 KWVQDTAAW
+710 
-719 DETVCN
+719 